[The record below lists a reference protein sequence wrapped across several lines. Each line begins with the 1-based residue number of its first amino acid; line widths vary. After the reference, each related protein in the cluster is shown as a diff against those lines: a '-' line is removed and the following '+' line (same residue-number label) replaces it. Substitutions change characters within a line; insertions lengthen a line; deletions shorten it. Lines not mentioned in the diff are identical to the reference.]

1 VLAALSRRRHLA
13 VSGDIEA
20 AVLGDELQLTQLL
33 GNVVAATPRAERLVV
48 AVDQGTVRVAIAS
61 LDAPLFADCT
71 RVFEEFHRATGADGT
86 GLELPLARALAEL
99 QGGRLELVDDSL
111 LHLSL
116 VSAP

>member
-1 VLAALSRRRHLA
+1 MSRPRSSA
-13 VSGDIEA
+13 TNCSS
-20 AVLGDELQLTQLL
+20 TQLL
-33 GNVVAATPRAERLVV
+33 GNVVAATPRAERVVV
-48 AVDQGTVRVAIAS
+48 AVNHGTVRVAIAS
-61 LDAPLFADCT
+61 REPPLFNDSS
-71 RVFEEFHRATGADGT
+71 RVFEEFHRTNGADGT